1 MDVRRDETRREE
13 KRQQL
18 TIRGKITIDNKRI
31 DEMTRE
37 KKREFMSR
45 IIRPKTMREQ
55 TDKMSD
61 ERDKMKKRKDT
72 R

>member
-1 MDVRRDETRREE
+1 MRRFEKKMDVRRDETRREE

-37 KKREFMSR
+37 KKREFMSFNR
-45 IIRPKTMREQ
+45 Q
-55 TDKMSD
+55 T
-61 ERDKMKKRKDT
+61 R
-72 R
+72 